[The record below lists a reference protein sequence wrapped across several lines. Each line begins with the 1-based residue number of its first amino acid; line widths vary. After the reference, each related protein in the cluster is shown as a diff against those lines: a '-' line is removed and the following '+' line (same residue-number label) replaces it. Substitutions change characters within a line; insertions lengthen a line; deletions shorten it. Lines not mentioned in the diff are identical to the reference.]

1 MLTCFSSNFSRPV
14 CNLIESDVHV
24 IISLTVCSAAQLI
37 ESQTTPYKVTHV
49 AIPRPACSKS
59 IITSSTMADTTTIW
73 IQPTPERTGRA
84 IYELSEIERAA
95 LALLLSDAIN
105 LETNS
110 VLDLILHS
118 QVNSGKFV
126 PYFTTQ
132 IYSNHNQTNLY
143 YPTSND
149 HISMHKTL
157 QMIQNLTSH
166 TLSKFLLTHVFQV
179 QTEPLDLAQLYSIFQ
194 NRYIFK
200 NFYWIF
206 ATTLTTTPN
215 ELIRVAMTNQKEK
228 VAAGFF
234 RQFPIL
240 NEEDC
245 LNSDI
250 QQNMRLL
257 MQEMFQCN
265 TNNITKKLI
274 LFIHVEPRKSD
285 QMFVASF
292 HDKQSVATINSCV
305 LIRVVLS
312 AFLAFQERELQAV
325 YMILLSSQASILIKS
340 LSLDI
345 LSSPPIQNCGSDT
358 IQRRPLGQLFY
369 RILLNLAELPK
380 WRNLLFYSL
389 ETDAT
394 GNTRFFVTGNFS
406 EDGDSKLNDRAK
418 LVAKQSLLSG
428 LFPNVFRTF
437 QNQTIN
443 VSTVLEAPYV
453 MGGKVT
459 ENLEILDAKGLV
471 IDILNEF
478 AHRLEFR
485 YRLFLPPDGDY
496 GARTTNST
504 WTGMVGELLAGKT
517 DIVAAPLSI
526 NKERS
531 AFVYYVG
538 PFIEDTLGILIKA
551 PDQNQELFQM
561 FLPFRYDIWLCLIG
575 SVFIS
580 ALAITLFSII
590 SPFSAWN
597 LALPGATSDEVS
609 IYHSI
614 WFTVGGMLM
623 QGQEL
628 RAIAFSARTVTLL
641 YWLLVLVI
649 QATWQADLTAYLT
662 RNTVHNPVSSL
673 EDLAMSGYS
682 VAARQN
688 SNVVKLFESATRS
701 LIYSMIYEK
710 IIENPTE
717 INSLENGIDFVRNN
731 TNNMFLGNRITL
743 LNYPYNEGDA
753 FEVVDVSDVVLPVS
767 FAVRLNEQYAS
778 LMLSFMSTLRE
789 KGVIDHLIDKWDVE
803 KRRTVENS
811 ATFNLVNLRNISGAF
826 IVLAVFIVSS
836 LIALLLER
844 IWHKRSLEKEKLHPK
859 SKKHDEGH
867 SNLWRRFTNPSVKL
881 PEPKLDL
888 SRSLTLQH
896 LKYAGHRR
904 ASAAF
909 DATVIA
915 ADHHTKSNLD

>member
-1 MLTCFSSNFSRPV
+1 MLHSRMSVIYDDQLGISGEALKSHFEDLREKMEYFADYPIRNYSLPTAPKLKITIREFGVGEV

-143 YPTSND
+143 YPTSNG
-149 HISMHKTL
+149 HISMHRTL

-312 AFLAFQERELQAV
+312 
-325 YMILLSSQASILIKS
+325 
-340 LSLDI
+340 
-345 LSSPPIQNCGSDT
+345 
-358 IQRRPLGQLFY
+358 
-369 RILLNLAELPK
+369 LAELPK

-485 YRLFLPPDGDY
+485 SKGTANK
-496 GARTTNST
+496 ARRTHSLIDN
-504 WTGMVGELLAGKT
+504 KT

-561 FLPFRYDIWLCLIG
+561 FLPFRYDIC
-575 SVFIS
+575 
-580 ALAITLFSII
+580 
-590 SPFSAWN
+590 
-597 LALPGATSDEVS
+597 
-609 IYHSI
+609 I

-710 IIENPTE
+710 IIENPTK
-717 INSLENGIDFVRNN
+717 INSLENGVDFVRNN